1 MIKPQLVDLEQFKP
15 KPPPIVMPSPKE
27 LQSSVN
33 LYMNVVVVGVILVGC
48 YFLYHKLRS
57 KDQETI
63 KYQND
68 VVQLSKYL

>member
-1 MIKPQLVDLEQFKP
+1 MIKPHLVNFAEFVP
-15 KPPPIVMPSPKE
+15 KSSPSIIKSPKDI
-27 LQSSVN
+27 QSSVN
-33 LYMNVVVVGVILVGC
+33 LYMNVVVIGVILLGC